1 MGSFLEGEEREI
13 LARFLLQ
20 EDEKLKRIKPD
31 YASGF
36 RSVKPEKLHITWQF
50 LGELKE
56 AELLKLEE
64 SLEALKAP
72 LLEALRCPFSI
83 TYDYAEA
90 WPARD
95 DARVIV
101 ARPHQEGEKLKTAAR
116 ILREAL
122 AGHSR
127 ADRAV
132 ERNLVFKPHVTLY
145 RIRQAGDEAIET
157 ILSDFSPFEQTIRS
171 IDLIESHLKSEQA
184 GNYSSTYRSLLQIQ
198 L

>member
-13 LARFLLQ
+13 LARRLLQ
-20 EDEKLKRIKPD
+20 EDEKLKQIKPED
-31 YASGF
+31 ASGF

-50 LGELKE
+50 LGELKA
-56 AELLKLEE
+56 AELLELEE
-64 SLEALKAP
+64 SLEALKAA
-72 LLEALRCPFSI
+72 LLEALPCPFSI
-83 TYDYAEA
+83 NYDYAEA
-90 WPARD
+90 WPARE

-101 ARPHQEGEKLKTAAR
+101 ARPRQEGETLKSAAS

-127 ADRAV
+127 ADRSV

-145 RIRQAGDEAIET
+145 RLRQAGEEAIET
-157 ILSDFSPFEQTIRS
+157 ILSDFRPFEQTIRS

-184 GNYSSTYRSLLQIQ
+184 GKYSSTYRSLLQFR